1 MGCRD
6 LSPGYLR
13 TESALMI
20 STLLDQ
26 CQSVPYCFLSPKKSF
41 KSPSHCC
48 LSDMPLSLEADMV
61 LILYPGVLG
70 EGRCECMLTGQ
81 MQLQTL

>member
-26 CQSVPYCFLSPKKSF
+26 CQSVPYCFLPPKKSF
-41 KSPSHCC
+41 KSPPHCC
-48 LSDMPLSLEADMV
+48 LSDMPLSLEADVV
-61 LILYPGVLG
+61 LIFYPGVLG
-70 EGRCECMLTGQ
+70 EERCECMLTGQ